1 LGGNGSGSGTGSGSG
16 SSTSSG
22 ALICN
27 VYSGTPA
34 ASSGLKVG
42 DVITGVNGKSVATEN
57 ALTQIMTGYKPG
69 QTIKITYQTA
79 SGSSQT
85 ASVKLVE
92 GPAK

>member
-1 LGGNGSGSGTGSGSG
+1 MITAVDGKT
-16 SSTSSG
+16 
-22 ALICN
+22 
-27 VYSGTPA
+27 V
-34 ASSGLKVG
+34 AS
-42 DVITGVNGKSVATEN
+42 EN

-69 QTIKITYQTA
+69 QTIKITYVNQ

>member
-1 LGGNGSGSGTGSGSG
+1 M
-16 SSTSSG
+16 
-22 ALICN
+22 
-27 VYSGTPA
+27 
-34 ASSGLKVG
+34 G
-42 DVITGVNGKSVATEN
+42 DLITGVNGKAVKSET

-69 QTIKITYQTA
+69 QTIKITFETQ